1 MRSKVFSFKC
11 KSGDES
17 KNKLKGVSESQSIHI
32 KFEEY
37 KKCVDGEDYQ
47 KECDNCIIRSLNHEM
62 YLQEIKISTL
72 FLFDDK
78 RCYVNNNDSLPWK

>member
-1 MRSKVFSFKC
+1 MRSKVYSFKC

-62 YLQEIKISTL
+62 YLQEIKKSTL
-72 FLFDDK
+72 FYLMI
-78 RCYVNNNDSLPWK
+78 NDVM

>member
-1 MRSKVFSFKC
+1 MI
-11 KSGDES
+11 
-17 KNKLKGVSESQSIHI
+17 GVSKSQSIHI

-47 KECDNCIIRSLNHEM
+47 KECDKYNIRPLNHEM
-62 YLQEIKISTL
+62 CLQEIKKSTL

-78 RCYVNNNDSLPWK
+78 RCYMNNNDSLPWK

>member
-1 MRSKVFSFKC
+1 M
-11 KSGDES
+11 
-17 KNKLKGVSESQSIHI
+17 KGVSKSQSIHI

-37 KKCVDGEDYQ
+37 KKCVDSEDYQ
-47 KECDNCIIRSLNHEM
+47 KECDKYIIRSLNHER
-62 YLQEIKISTL
+62 YLQEIKKSTP